1 MRVIGLRWL
10 KVRGFSSG
18 GTAPP
23 ADRPAPSSTPES
35 TGGRG
40 RRSFARKGAI
50 GVLATALVTGSFV
63 GLSATVAS
71 AATTSF
77 TMAMTAGQFG
87 VHNNPPATLPPP
99 GSLAGSEDPTN
110 GAISGATISLSPYHT
125 TNTGSTET
133 IFIGQVTAGTATG
146 LLSYTGTLR
155 ITDTLSA
162 LVTIHSPVVA
172 HCLSEPIHVNLT
184 GHYDSTTHTA
194 TISQANFTIPLFTTC
209 GLARTALNSRFAGS
223 TGNVMSL
230 TLQGTLVLPP
240 PPATP
245 TTTTLIPTPPS
256 PVLQGTSVTLTATV
270 ASGGQ
275 TAKTAT
281 GTMKFMAGGT
291 QIGATQSVVTGTASL
306 TTTTLPTVTGQTLT
320 AVYSGDAKFAAS
332 TSAPLPY
339 VVQPKP
345 TVALSTTSLTVTRG
359 SSTPTTFSVVL
370 TNPTTG
376 QNWTHLWLHLLIN
389 GISGLHTSQVTLSY
403 ENSAQTWCPITLT
416 GIKLITGTFKGTSG
430 ACNSASSFALPA
442 NGQSLVIPFRISFTG
457 TANLGTLTLIAS
469 LQTVSGSTIVPPFTA
484 ATKTTVPIHGPY
496 VKGSLT
502 VIPATRITVT
512 VGATPPS
519 SAVPKGYVVPVHPTV
534 TQPPL
539 TTTNTIYYPSP
550 TGTVTFLVDGH
561 TVLTAKAGSLAFTQA
576 TIATATLSLGTHT
589 LELKYGG
596 SNIYNAAQITSTFS
610 VTTAAPGTPFVCTSA
625 TDPTIT
631 ASVVASGTLP
641 ATSNTGQATIS
652 GLQVTLHSD
661 PHTGPSTFGLLDTA
675 TIGLS
680 PGGSVTAPAKTPTTS
695 GGTTSVSWTGL
706 SGTVATVTGTPGT
719 VVPVSLSSLSFIQGG
734 LHFSCA
740 PNPTPASLGS
750 VIVSGV
756 ALAGSPA
763 SPVTAG
769 TTVTLTAT
777 VGPASNGG
785 QVNFFEVHGT
795 TTTNIGTVP
804 VTNGTASLVVTPT
817 AGAHTYRATWAGI
830 VPVAV
835 SNTLAY
841 TVTTAP
847 VVTTQPADQTVT
859 AGQAA
864 SFTAAATGTPV
875 PTVQWQLSTNGSTWS
890 TITGATGTTYAI
902 ASTTAA
908 DNGHQ
913 FRAVFT
919 NGAGTATTNA
929 ASLVVTSPPAVVT
942 QPANQS
948 VATGSSAT
956 FSAKATGSVLAVQW
970 QVSTDGGSSWSNA
983 PGTPKNSFA
992 SATTLTSA
1000 YTTPATATSNNAN
1013 QYRAH
1018 FSNGA
1023 GTATSN
1029 AATLSVTTTT
1039 PPPAP
1044 PAPPAPP
1051 TPPVNT
1057 SGGYHLVAS
1066 NGSVYSFG
1074 NAPFYGSMGGQT
1086 LNKPIVGT
1094 ATTPGDGGYWLVA
1107 SDGGIFSFGNATFY
1121 GSMGGKPLNQPIVG
1135 IASTPDGHGY
1145 WEVAS
1150 DGGIFAFGDATFYG
1164 SMGGKTLNKPIV
1176 GIASTPDGQGY
1187 WEVASDGGIFAFG
1200 DATFSGSTGS
1210 LNLNKPIVG
1219 MASTSTGGGYWL
1231 VASDGGVFSF
1241 GNAGFHGTVAGTT
1254 AASIVSLVPTADGGG
1269 YWETAS
1275 NGQVFQFGDATSA
1288 GTALTQTATIVAMS
1302 D

>member
-1 MRVIGLRWL
+1 MNRNP
-10 KVRGFSSG
+10 VRGNTVNSDRRQNQRMGSG
-18 GTAPP
+18 
-23 ADRPAPSSTPES
+23 RS
-35 TGGRG
+35 GRG
-40 RRSFARKGAI
+40 WGGVRQWVAGLSAMAI
-50 GVLATALVTGSFV
+50 VAGSFV

-71 AATTSF
+71 AATTPF
-77 TMAMTAGQFG
+77 TMTMTAGQFG
-87 VHNNPPATLPPP
+87 VRGNPPATLPPP
-99 GSLAGSEDPTN
+99 GSLAGSEDQAT

-133 IFIGQVTAGTATG
+133 IFIGQVTPGTATG

-162 LVTIHSPVVA
+162 LITIHSPITA
-172 HCLSEPIHVNLT
+172 HCTAEPIHVNLT

-194 TISQANFTIPLFTTC
+194 TISQTNFTIPLFTTGPC

-245 TTTTLIPTPPS
+245 TTTTLTPTPPS

-275 TAKTAT
+275 LATKAT
-281 GTMKFMAGGT
+281 GTIKFMVGST
-291 QIGATQSVVTGTASL
+291 QIGATQSVVTGAASV
-306 TTTTLPTVTGQTLT
+306 TTTTLPPVTGQTLT

-332 TSAPLPY
+332 TSTPLAY
-339 VVQPKP
+339 TVQPKP
-345 TVALSTTSLTVTRG
+345 TVGLSTPTLTATPG
-359 SSTPTTFSVVL
+359 SSTPTTFSVLV
-370 TNPTTG
+370 TNPSTG
-376 QNWTHLWLHLLIN
+376 ENWTHLWLQLRWN
-389 GISGLHTSQVTLSY
+389 GIAGLHAGQVTLAY
-403 ENSAQTWCPITLT
+403 QNPTGIWCPITVT
-416 GIKLITGTFKGTSG
+416 GNKRITGTFEGSSG

-442 NGQSLVIPFRISFTG
+442 NGQPLVIPFEVSYA
-457 TANLGTLTLIAS
+457 ANTNVGAQTFFVS
-469 LQTVSGSTIVPPFTA
+469 LQTVTGTTGIPPFTL
-484 ATKTTVPIHGPY
+484 ATVTTVPTHGPY
-496 VKGSLT
+496 ARGTLT
-502 VIPATRITVT
+502 VVPPTKLTVT
-512 VGATPPS
+512 VTANPPTS
-519 SAVPKGYVVPVHPTV
+519 TPKGYVVPVHPTIV
-534 TQPPL
+534 RPA
-539 TTTNTIYYPSP
+539 TTTTTTIYYPAP
-550 TGTVTFLVDGH
+550 NGTVTFIVDGH
-561 TVLTAKAGSLAFTQA
+561 TVLTAPAGSVAFTESRM
-576 TIATATLSLGTHT
+576 ATATLSLGTHT
-589 LELKYGG
+589 LEVKYQGN
-596 SNIYNAAQITSTFS
+596 NIYNPAQVTTTFT
-610 VTTAAPGTPFVCTSA
+610 VTTAAPGTPFACSSA
-625 TDPTIT
+625 TNPTIT

-641 ATSNTGQATIS
+641 VGSNTGQAAL
-652 GLQVTLHSD
+652 GNLKVTLHTD
-661 PHTGPSTFGLLDTA
+661 PATGPARTA
-675 TIGLS
+675 TTLTTIIVAFS
-680 PGGSVTAPAKTPTTS
+680 PGGSLVAPSVTPTGA
-695 GGTTSVSWTGL
+695 GGITTSSWSGL
-706 SGTVATVTGTPGT
+706 NTTIGTVTGPPGT
-719 VVPVSLSSLSFIQGG
+719 VVPVGLSSISFKQNG
-734 LHFSCA
+734 LQYICT
-740 PNPTPASLGS
+740 PNPTAASLGS
-750 VIVSGV
+750 VTVSGV
-756 ALAGSPA
+756 TLAGSPS
-763 SPVTAG
+763 SPVSAG
-769 TTVTLTAT
+769 TAVTLTAT
-777 VGPASNGG
+777 VAPASLNG

-795 TTTNIGTVP
+795 TTTNLGTVP
-804 VTNGTASLVVTPT
+804 VSSGTAALVVQPT
-817 AGAHTYRATWAGI
+817 TGPHTYEASWAAT
-830 VPVAV
+830 VPVST
-835 SNTLAY
+835 SNSVAY
-841 TVTTAP
+841 TVSVAP
-847 VVTTQPADQTVT
+847 AVTTQPANQTVT

-864 SFTAAATGTPV
+864 SFSAAASGTPA

-890 TITGATGTTYAI
+890 TVTGATGTTYAI

-929 ASLVVTSPPAVVT
+929 ASLVVSSPPNVVT

-948 VATGSSAT
+948 VQSGNTATFASTATGSPT
-956 FSAKATGSVLAVQW
+956 PTVQW
-970 QVSTDGGSSWSNA
+970 QLSTDGGAQWTA
-983 PGTPKNSFA
+983 ITGAT
-992 SATTLTSA
+992 ATT
-1000 YTTPATATSNNAN
+1000 YTTPATTTANNGN
-1013 QYRAH
+1013 QYRAV
-1018 FSNGA
+1018 FTNGI
-1023 GTATSN
+1023 GTANSN
-1029 AATLSVTTTT
+1029 PATLSVTTTT
-1039 PPPAP
+1039 PPPPPP

-1051 TPPVNT
+1051 AT
-1057 SGGYHLVAS
+1057 SGGYHLVAA

-1094 ATTPGDGGYWLVA
+1094 ASTPGDGGYWLVA
-1107 SDGGIFSFGNATFY
+1107 SDGGIFAFGNATFY

-1135 IASTPDGHGY
+1135 IASTPDGKGY

-1176 GIASTPDGQGY
+1176 GIAATPDGQGY

-1210 LNLNKPIVG
+1210 LSLNKPIVG
-1219 MASTSTGGGYWL
+1219 MASTNNGQGYWL

-1288 GTALTQTATIVAMS
+1288 GTALAQTATIVAMS